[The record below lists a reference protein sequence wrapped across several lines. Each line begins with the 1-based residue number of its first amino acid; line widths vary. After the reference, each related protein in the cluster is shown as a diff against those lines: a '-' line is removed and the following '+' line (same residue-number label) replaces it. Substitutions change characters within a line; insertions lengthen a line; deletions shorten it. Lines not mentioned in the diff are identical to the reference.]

1 MSELINTSPKEK
13 NQNSLQNRIKTL
25 FDNDHVFWT
34 ALILWFIPVFLVLP
48 LLSSIIPNV
57 EVIVVLIIIFPILY
71 LLIPIVVIQVTTR
84 HFSKKETSLSTLW
97 QGETSHHERNYILY
111 HVGFVWGIYFAIGQF
126 GLLILILPIA
136 IIVFLIGLK
145 NG

>member
-71 LLIPIVVIQVTTR
+71 LLIPIVVFTFYIQN
-84 HFSKKETSLSTLW
+84 SNKNQTLW
-97 QGETSHHERNYILY
+97 Y
-111 HVGFVWGIYFAIGQF
+111 
-126 GLLILILPIA
+126 
-136 IIVFLIGLK
+136 VFQQQNK
-145 NG
+145 K